1 MEENGGIEI
10 SCPHKQPRQLLQ
22 LTRLLPEQCLDNIV
36 IIREQHCWTNNKT
49 LSIYAVTHEQ
59 IHVIK
64 TCQGKLACVY
74 GA

>member
-36 IIREQHCWTNNKT
+36 VMLEQHCSQN
-49 LSIYAVTHEQ
+49 A
-59 IHVIK
+59 
-64 TCQGKLACVY
+64 
-74 GA
+74 